1 MRYGPDAPEA
11 TYVPHAY
18 EEHSFDTGE
27 VTLNYAT
34 TGSAANPAILLIPGQ
49 TESWWG
55 YEEAMGLLA
64 DQFQVFAV
72 DLRGQGR
79 SSRTPGRYTFDNFG
93 NDLVRFVGSVVG
105 RPVVASGLSS
115 GGIIAAWL
123 SAYAPVGSIRGAHYE
138 DPPLFA
144 SEVTPAF
151 GPGIRQGAGPIFRLF
166 NKYLGDQWSVGD
178 VQGLLEAAPRELPG
192 WLGGAVVGMVGSAE
206 EPAQNLKEYDPEWGR
221 AFWTGSVAA
230 SCDHAQM
237 LSRVRC
243 PVLFTHHAWRMG
255 EGGNLIGAISG
266 PQVEQVKRLVT
277 AVGQPFVYKSFPE
290 TPHSMH
296 GDDPALYARTVI
308 EWASSLPKEALPA
321 TQL

>member
-1 MRYGPDAPEA
+1 M
-11 TYVPHAY
+11 
-18 EEHSFDTGE
+18 
-27 VTLNYAT
+27 
-34 TGSAANPAILLIPGQ
+34 
-49 TESWWG
+49 
-55 YEEAMGLLA
+55 
-64 DQFQVFAV
+64 
-72 DLRGQGR
+72 
-79 SSRTPGRYTFDNFG
+79 
-93 NDLVRFVGSVVG
+93 RFVGSVVG

-115 GGIIAAWL
+115 GSIIAAWL

-151 GPGIRQGAGPIFRLF
+151 GPGIRQGAGPIFQLF

-230 SCDHAQM
+230 SCDHSQM

-277 AVGQPFVYKSFPE
+277 AAGQPFVYKSFPE